1 MKGKAVLVLVGILLL
16 GAVVPAAD
24 AGEPREYKR
33 KLADHWYQCI
43 QTLESMRALQTAV
56 AAYGVDHPT
65 YPMAKTMEE
74 LRSLVQPNYIANTP
88 MTDAWGTP
96 FRYLVSADGHGYRL
110 VSAGSD
116 KVFEEKSWSSPLF
129 LSDSEGDAVLT
140 SEGWGTYREWVIQ
153 E

>member
-1 MKGKAVLVLVGILLL
+1 MKSKALLVLVVLL
-16 GAVVPAAD
+16 GAARFAN
-24 AGEPREYKR
+24 AGEPREFKR
-33 KLADHWYQCI
+33 QLADHWYQCL
-43 QTLESMRALQTAV
+43 QTLSSMRGIQTAV
-56 AAYGVDHPT
+56 EAYAVDHHA
-65 YPMAKTMEE
+65 YPKAKTMGD
-74 LRSLVQPNYIANTP
+74 LQALVQPNYIANTP

-96 FRYLVSADGHGYRL
+96 FRYLVSADGQTYRL

-116 KVFEEKSWSSPLF
+116 KAFEEKSWSSPLF